1 MDSENERNRGRAI
14 SMRGIGGYTVSAS
27 VAPTLRGLPAS
38 LQEADMAAN
47 ARLHDVVAMLAEAG
61 AVGTTINGINTINA
75 TAPTTTVTVPAPGAV
90 NVTSS
95 SAMASVANLT
105 SAANTPITPK
115 LAHWQM
121 DHLSLDFALR
131 FGLPILGYFAWRG
144 GNPVAGGAS
153 LTVAAALWANRLGVI
168 HV

>member
-14 SMRGIGGYTVSAS
+14 SMRGLGGYTVSPS
-27 VAPTLRGLPAS
+27 VAPTLRGIPAS

-61 AVGTTINGINTINA
+61 AVGTTINGINTVNA

-95 SAMASVANLT
+95 SAMASVANLLT
-105 SAANTPITPK
+105 ADAPITPK

-131 FGLPILGYFAWRG
+131 FGLPIFGYFAWRG
-144 GNPVAGGAS
+144 GNPTVGGAS
-153 LTVAAALWANRLGVI
+153 LTVAAGLWANKLGVI